1 MQKIK
6 NLAYLLVFSLLLF
19 SCGEYQKV
27 LNKGSIEDQYKM
39 AVKMYESKKYGKAL
53 RLFEKVT
60 PAYRGKPQMER
71 VQFMV
76 AQSNFNEKNYSLAGY
91 YFDRFT
97 KNYSKSSKREE
108 AAFLS
113 AYSFKLA
120 SPIFSKD
127 PTDTNK
133 ALDAFQAFINTYPN
147 SLKIEEANK
156 HYKEIRY
163 KLQQKYF
170 EIAKTY
176 YRTAGYDMRNYKA
189 AIQAFD
195 NLLSD
200 YLGSEFKEEAL
211 YYRLK
216 SAHDFVLKST
226 DRRKKDRIKDAIE
239 AYEKLKRNYPTSK
252 FMEESNG
259 MLATLVKEQKRVDSI
274 IAKIEKEEKDLKE
287 KEEVNSKEK

>member
-6 NLAYLLVFSLLLF
+6 NLAYLLMFSLLLF

-27 LNKGSIEDQYKM
+27 LNKGNVEDQYKM
-39 AVKMYESKKYGKAL
+39 AVKMYEGKKYGKAI
-53 RLFEKVT
+53 RLFEKIT

-71 VQFMV
+71 IQFMV
-76 AQSNFNEKNYSLAGY
+76 AQSNFNEKSYSLAGY

-97 KNYSKSSKREE
+97 KNYSKSSKRED

-113 AYSFKLA
+113 AYSYKLA

-127 PTDTNK
+127 PTDTSK
-133 ALDAFQAFINTYPN
+133 ALNAFQSFINTYPN
-147 SLKIEEANK
+147 SSKIDEANK

-163 KLQQKYF
+163 KLQKKYF

-176 YRTAGYDMRNYKA
+176 YTTADYDMRNYNA

-195 NLLSD
+195 NLISD

-216 SAHDFVLKST
+216 AAHDFVLKST
-226 DRRKKDRIKDAIE
+226 DRRKTERIKDALE
-239 AYEKLKRNYPTSK
+239 AYEKLKRNYPESK
-252 FMEESNG
+252 FMEDSNK
-259 MLATLVKEQKRVDSI
+259 MLATLNKEQKRVDII
-274 IAKIEKEEKDLKE
+274 IAEIEKLE
-287 KEEVNSKEK
+287 KENSKKK

>member
-6 NLAYLLVFSLLLF
+6 NFAFLLAFSTLLF

-27 LNKGSIEDQYKM
+27 LNKGTVEDQYKM
-39 AVKMYESKKYGKAL
+39 GVKMYESQKFGKAI

-71 VQFMV
+71 IQFMV
-76 AQSNFNEKNYSLAGY
+76 AQSNFNEKNYSIAGY
-91 YFDRFT
+91 YFDRFA
-97 KNYSKSSKREE
+97 KNYPKSSKLEE
-108 AAFLS
+108 ASFLS
-113 AYSFKLA
+113 ALSYKLA
-120 SPIFSKD
+120 SPEFSKD

-133 ALDAFQAFINTYPN
+133 ALESFQSFINTFPD
-147 SLKIEEANK
+147 SEKIAEANQ
-156 HYKEIRY
+156 HYKELRY
-163 KLQQKYF
+163 KLQKKYF

-176 YRTAGYDMRNYKA
+176 YTTADYDMRNYNA

-216 SAHDFVLKST
+216 AAHDFVLKSY
-226 DRRKKDRIKDAIE
+226 DRRKPERIKDALE
-239 AYEKLKRNYPTSK
+239 AYDKLVRNFPESK
-252 FMEESNG
+252 FLEDSNK
-259 MLATLVKEQKRVDSI
+259 MLATLKSEQERVNAL
-274 IAKIEKEEKDLKE
+274 IAKSKDLQD
-287 KEEVNSKEK
+287 SKQ

>member
-6 NLAYLLVFSLLLF
+6 NLACLLMFSLVLF

-27 LNKGSIEDQYKM
+27 LNKGSIEEKYKM
-39 AVKMYESKKYGKAL
+39 AVKMYETKKYGKAL

-97 KNYSKSSKREE
+97 NNYPKSSKREE

-113 AYSFKLA
+113 AYSFKLS
-120 SPIFSKD
+120 SPVFSKD

-133 ALDAFQAFINTYPN
+133 ALEAFQSFINTYPD
-147 SLKIEEANK
+147 SDKIEEANK
-156 HYKEIRY
+156 HYQELRY
-163 KLQQKYF
+163 KLQKKYF

-176 YRTAGYDMRNYKA
+176 YTTADYDMRNYKA

-211 YYRLK
+211 FYRFK
-216 SAHDFVLKST
+216 CAHDFELKST
-226 DRRKKDRIKDAIE
+226 DRRKSIRIKDAIE
-239 AYEKLKRNYPTSK
+239 AYEKLKRNFPESK
-252 FMEESNG
+252 YMEEANE
-259 MLATLVKEQKRVDSI
+259 MLATLK
-274 IAKIEKEEKDLKE
+274 
-287 KEEVNSKEK
+287 KEEVRIDGIIEKMKEFEKQNSKEK

>member
-6 NLAYLLVFSLLLF
+6 NLAYLLMLSLLFF

-27 LNKGSIEDQYKM
+27 LNKGDVEDQYKM
-39 AVKMYESKKYGKAL
+39 AVKLYESKKYGKAL
-53 RLFEKVT
+53 RLFEKIT

-97 KNYSKSSKREE
+97 VNYPKSSKKEE

-120 SPIFSKD
+120 SPVFSKD

-133 ALDAFQAFINTYPN
+133 ALEAFQSFISTYPD
-147 SLKIEEANK
+147 SDKIDEANK
-156 HYKEIRY
+156 HYKEIRL
-163 KLQQKYF
+163 KLQEKYF

-176 YRTAGYDMRNYKA
+176 YTTADYDLRNYKA

-211 YYRLK
+211 YYRFK
-216 SAHDFVLKST
+216 AAHDFVLKST
-226 DRRKKDRIKDAIE
+226 DRRRLERITDAFE
-239 AYEKLKRNYPTSK
+239 AFEKLERNYPESQ
-252 FMEESNG
+252 FMEDSKV
-259 MLATLVKEQKRVDSI
+259 MLSTLQNEQVRVEAI
-274 IAKIEKEEKDLKE
+274 IEKIKAKEELVE
-287 KEEVNSKEK
+287 KENSKDK

>member
-6 NLAYLLVFSLLLF
+6 NLACLLMFSLLLF

-27 LNKGSIEDQYKM
+27 LNKGTTEEQYKM
-39 AVKMYESKKYGKAL
+39 AVKMYESKKFSKAL

-71 VQFMV
+71 IQFMV
-76 AQSNFNEKNYSLAGY
+76 AQSNFNEKLYSISGY
-91 YFDRFT
+91 YFDRFA
-97 KNYSKSSKREE
+97 KNYPKSSKKEE
-108 AAFLS
+108 AAFFS
-113 AYSFKLA
+113 AYSYKLA
-120 SPIFSKD
+120 SPVHSLD

-133 ALDAFQAFINTYPN
+133 ALEAFQGFINAYPN
-147 SLKIEEANK
+147 SDKIKEANK
-156 HYKEIRY
+156 HYKELRY
-163 KLQQKYF
+163 KLQEKYF

-176 YRTAGYDMRNYKA
+176 YRTAEYDLRNYKA

-216 SAHDFVLKST
+216 AAHDFVLKSF
-226 DRRKKDRIKDAIE
+226 DRRKPERIKDAIE
-239 AYEKLKRNYPTSK
+239 AYQKLKRSFPESK
-252 FMEESNG
+252 FMEDANK
-259 MLATLVKEQKRVDSI
+259 MLATLHKEDKRAKGV
-274 IAKIEKEEKDLKE
+274 IAKMKKVEETKK
-287 KEEVNSKEK
+287 K